1 MVCRGSRSSA
11 LPVVAFAVAAVAA
24 AGPDGCRR
32 PVGRT
37 VLIRPAAGCCLPR
50 RAPTR
55 RCRLGIWATPVASAG
70 GAAAPRPGEGE
81 GDAGGGGGEE
91 DGDSA
96 DADADTDSASSPDA
110 GAAAAASDD
119 SEGASSVPLDVA
131 DAADGADREGPV
143 AIEYLREGVNDEA
156 DSGDG
161 DLIRLP
167 LFPLSMVLH
176 PGTEAVPLHIFEM
189 KFRLL
194 FNRISDGD
202 KRFGI
207 VMYDKDAGTLARYGC
222 VAEMTRMDNLPDGR
236 MMTLS
241 DGVQRFRILK
251 LVDSDRDEPGAGA
264 TPYLVG
270 LVRLISD
277 ETATAAPS
285 TPADKA
291 PPPSASPEARAAE
304 TPDDLVKAAA
314 AADAGDATPA
324 DAAAAV
330 PGPPLTSLGMWQL
343 ERNVW
348 VALQDVLR
356 LSNKLYDRTLEL
368 NAGLLDVAP
377 PNAPTDAGLLDAGT
391 SLPANLRSGV
401 GSSGD
406 NTEEDDARDGST
418 ESVPAARKRSEAFS
432 FAVAAILDQP
442 LREQQRLLQTTDT
455 GVRLRSL
462 LRLLDAARRYL
473 AAQSQI
479 KDALS

>member
-1 MVCRGSRSSA
+1 
-11 LPVVAFAVAAVAA
+11 
-24 AGPDGCRR
+24 
-32 PVGRT
+32 
-37 VLIRPAAGCCLPR
+37 
-50 RAPTR
+50 
-55 RCRLGIWATPVASAG
+55 
-70 GAAAPRPGEGE
+70 
-81 GDAGGGGGEE
+81 
-91 DGDSA
+91 
-96 DADADTDSASSPDA
+96 
-110 GAAAAASDD
+110 
-119 SEGASSVPLDVA
+119 
-131 DAADGADREGPV
+131 
-143 AIEYLREGVNDEA
+143 
-156 DSGDG
+156 
-161 DLIRLP
+161 
-167 LFPLSMVLH
+167 
-176 PGTEAVPLHIFEM
+176 
-189 KFRLL
+189 
-194 FNRISDGD
+194 
-202 KRFGI
+202 
-207 VMYDKDAGTLARYGC
+207 MYDKDAGTLARYGC

-251 LVDSDRDEPGAGA
+251 LVKSDRDEPGAAA

-277 ETATAAPS
+277 ETATAAPAAK
-285 TPADKA
+285 ADAA
-291 PPPSASPEARAAE
+291 PPPSAAPEARAAE

-324 DAAAAV
+324 DATPAV
-330 PGPPLTSLGMWQL
+330 GPPLTSLGMWQL

-368 NAGLLDVAP
+368 NSGLLDVAP

-391 SLPANLRSGV
+391 SLPPNLRA
-401 GSSGD
+401 GD
-406 NTEEDDARDGST
+406 GKADATEEDDARDGST
-418 ESVPAARKRSEAFS
+418 ESASAARKRSEAFS

>member
-1 MVCRGSRSSA
+1 MVTSGLA
-11 LPVVAFAVAAVAA
+11 LVRNVSHYSCAWLPPAVFCLVPWSLPILRRVVRVAFLACATDVCISLVAYA
-24 AGPDGCRR
+24 
-32 PVGRT
+32 
-37 VLIRPAAGCCLPR
+37 L
-50 RAPTR
+50 
-55 RCRLGIWATPVASAG
+55 RLGLI
-70 GAAAPRPGEGE
+70 APHFPPPPSTLCG
-81 GDAGGGGGEE
+81 
-91 DGDSA
+91 
-96 DADADTDSASSPDA
+96 
-110 GAAAAASDD
+110 
-119 SEGASSVPLDVA
+119 PLLSF
-131 DAADGADREGPV
+131 GP
-143 AIEYLREGVNDEA
+143 
-156 DSGDG
+156 
-161 DLIRLP
+161 
-167 LFPLSMVLH
+167 
-176 PGTEAVPLHIFEM
+176 T
-189 KFRLL
+189 
-194 FNRISDGD
+194 
-202 KRFGI
+202 

-251 LVDSDRDEPGAGA
+251 LVDSDRDEPGASA

>member
-1 MVCRGSRSSA
+1 MASRGSRPSPP
-11 LPVVAFAVAAVAA
+11 PVIAFAAAAVAAV
-24 AGPDGCRR
+24 GPGRCRR
-32 PVGRT
+32 PVSRPLL
-37 VLIRPAAGCCLPR
+37 VRPAAGCCRPR
-50 RAPTR
+50 RAPFR
-55 RCRLGIWATPVASAG
+55 RSRPGIWSSPVASAG

-81 GDAGGGGGEE
+81 GDADGGGAEEDGGGGG
-91 DGDSA
+91 
-96 DADADTDSASSPDA
+96 ADADTSSASSPDA
-110 GAAAAASDD
+110 DALETAASGDK
-119 SEGASSVPLDVA
+119 EGASSVPSDVA
-131 DAADGADREGPV
+131 DPADREGPV
-143 AIEYLREGVNDEA
+143 AIEYLREGVNEEEA
-156 DSGDG
+156 GSDDD

-207 VMYDKDAGTLARYGC
+207 VLFDKDAGTLARYGC

-251 LVDSDRDEPGAGA
+251 LVKSDRDEPGAAA

-277 ETATAAPS
+277 ETATDAP
-285 TPADKA
+285 TAPTDKA
-291 PPPSASPEARAAE
+291 PPPAAATEARAAE

-324 DAAAAV
+324 DAPPAS
-330 PGPPLTSLGMWQL
+330 GPPLTRLGMWQL

-368 NAGLLDVAP
+368 NAGLLSVAP
-377 PNAPTDAGLLDAGT
+377 VNAPTDVGLLDAST
-391 SLPANLRSGV
+391 SLPANLRSDS
-401 GSSGD
+401 GSSGSD
-406 NTEEDDARDGST
+406 ATEKDDARDASS
-418 ESVPAARKRSEAFS
+418 ESVLAARKRSEAFS

>member
-1 MVCRGSRSSA
+1 
-11 LPVVAFAVAAVAA
+11 
-24 AGPDGCRR
+24 
-32 PVGRT
+32 
-37 VLIRPAAGCCLPR
+37 
-50 RAPTR
+50 
-55 RCRLGIWATPVASAG
+55 
-70 GAAAPRPGEGE
+70 
-81 GDAGGGGGEE
+81 
-91 DGDSA
+91 
-96 DADADTDSASSPDA
+96 
-110 GAAAAASDD
+110 
-119 SEGASSVPLDVA
+119 
-131 DAADGADREGPV
+131 
-143 AIEYLREGVNDEA
+143 
-156 DSGDG
+156 
-161 DLIRLP
+161 
-167 LFPLSMVLH
+167 
-176 PGTEAVPLHIFEM
+176 
-189 KFRLL
+189 
-194 FNRISDGD
+194 
-202 KRFGI
+202 
-207 VMYDKDAGTLARYGC
+207 MYDKDAGTLARYGC

-251 LVDSDRDEPGAGA
+251 LVKSDRDEPGAAA

-277 ETATAAPS
+277 ETATAAPAAK
-285 TPADKA
+285 ADAA
-291 PPPSASPEARAAE
+291 PPPSAAPEARAAE

-324 DAAAAV
+324 DAIPAV
-330 PGPPLTSLGMWQL
+330 GPPLTSLGMWQL

-368 NAGLLDVAP
+368 NSGLLDVAP

-391 SLPANLRSGV
+391 SLPPNLRA
-401 GSSGD
+401 GD
-406 NTEEDDARDGST
+406 GKADATEEDDARDGST
-418 ESVPAARKRSEAFS
+418 ESASAARKRSEAFS

>member
-1 MVCRGSRSSA
+1 
-11 LPVVAFAVAAVAA
+11 
-24 AGPDGCRR
+24 
-32 PVGRT
+32 
-37 VLIRPAAGCCLPR
+37 
-50 RAPTR
+50 
-55 RCRLGIWATPVASAG
+55 
-70 GAAAPRPGEGE
+70 
-81 GDAGGGGGEE
+81 
-91 DGDSA
+91 
-96 DADADTDSASSPDA
+96 
-110 GAAAAASDD
+110 
-119 SEGASSVPLDVA
+119 
-131 DAADGADREGPV
+131 
-143 AIEYLREGVNDEA
+143 
-156 DSGDG
+156 
-161 DLIRLP
+161 
-167 LFPLSMVLH
+167 
-176 PGTEAVPLHIFEM
+176 
-189 KFRLL
+189 
-194 FNRISDGD
+194 
-202 KRFGI
+202 
-207 VMYDKDAGTLARYGC
+207 MYDKDAGTLARYGC

-251 LVDSDRDEPGAGA
+251 LVKTDRDEPGAAA

-277 ETATAAPS
+277 ETATAAPAA
-285 TPADKA
+285 PADKA
-291 PPPSASPEARAAE
+291 PPPSATPEARAAQ

-314 AADAGDATPA
+314 AADAGGATPA
-324 DAAAAV
+324 DAPPAS
-330 PGPPLTSLGMWQL
+330 GPPLTSLAMWQL

-377 PNAPTDAGLLDAGT
+377 PNAPTDAGLLDAST

-406 NTEEDDARDGST
+406 RTEEDDARDGST
-418 ESVPAARKRSEAFS
+418 ESVSAARERSEAFS

>member
-1 MVCRGSRSSA
+1 MFVCACAMHDQLRVCSCCSTGSVTGTSGLVLVRCVFCLECVTAPALVYTCTVGAACGETDGTPCFPGVLDSRSGFS
-11 LPVVAFAVAAVAA
+11 
-24 AGPDGCRR
+24 C
-32 PVGRT
+32 
-37 VLIRPAAGCCLPR
+37 
-50 RAPTR
+50 
-55 RCRLGIWATPVASAG
+55 S
-70 GAAAPRPGEGE
+70 
-81 GDAGGGGGEE
+81 
-91 DGDSA
+91 S
-96 DADADTDSASSPDA
+96 SASS
-110 GAAAAASDD
+110 
-119 SEGASSVPLDVA
+119 
-131 DAADGADREGPV
+131 
-143 AIEYLREGVNDEA
+143 GVGC
-156 DSGDG
+156 SPG
-161 DLIRLP
+161 
-167 LFPLSMVLH
+167 PLSRRTRSSLMY
-176 PGTEAVPLHIFEM
+176 GTAVMF
-189 KFRLL
+189 
-194 FNRISDGD
+194 
-202 KRFGI
+202 
-207 VMYDKDAGTLARYGC
+207 DKDAGTLARYGC

-251 LVDSDRDEPGAGA
+251 LVKSDRDEPGAAA

-277 ETATAAPS
+277 ETATAAPT
-285 TPADKA
+285 TPTDKA
-291 PPPSASPEARAAE
+291 PPPAAAPEARAAE

-324 DAAAAV
+324 DAPPAS
-330 PGPPLTSLGMWQL
+330 GPPLTRLGMWQL

-368 NAGLLDVAP
+368 NAGLLNVAP
-377 PNAPTDAGLLDAGT
+377 VNAPTDVGLLDAST
-391 SLPANLRSGV
+391 SLPANLRSDG
-401 GSSGD
+401 GSSGGD
-406 NTEEDDARDGST
+406 ASEQDDARDGSS
-418 ESVPAARKRSEAFS
+418 ESVSAARKRSEAFS